1 MHKNDSDITKFFSD
15 RDILPLAPWGEG
27 AHRAGEGPQGAALLI
42 FGGTTEG
49 RLAVDVCEQAGKP
62 FYYSTKGDL
71 QKVDMHNGVHITGA
85 MTVDDIVAFCK
96 EHKIGCI
103 VDAAHPFAENL
114 HKTIDEARK
123 VLSINVIRLQR
134 VFPEHIEGVEYCS
147 DYDDAINKIRE
158 AKVERLLALTGA
170 NTIKKMRP
178 LPPLS
183 TYSDVINI
191 GLPSVGREPEVK
203 WQTIFR
209 ILNRPES
216 ISLAKVAGLSEN
228 QLIFYNESL
237 EIPSIEDE
245 KKVMSEVGCDAI
257 ITKESGESGGFEVKV
272 KAALELGLKV
282 FVVEHPQLPNDWIT
296 VTGKYG
302 LRRVIEHLMPDFFPL
317 KTGFTTGACATAATK
332 AAALSLL
339 FDEYPEE
346 VHFALPDGEIMTIPV
361 TYEAKGVAS
370 VIKDSSDDPDVTK
383 GCKITSTVTLE
394 KSDNFSVTFLQ
405 GEGVGKVT
413 LPGLGIP
420 VGGPAVNPTPR
431 KMIEN
436 ELRAIVESTPSLLD
450 RTGGEAFL
458 VTISVENGAEIALKT
473 FNHKVGVVGGISI
486 IGTSGIV
493 SPLSNEAFVQS
504 IRREL
509 DVAWAIGCRT
519 IGLVAGMKSE
529 KALEGIRCVHYGN
542 FVGEALK
549 AAREVGFEDVHI
561 AIMIGKAVKLAE
573 GHLDTHSHKVLMN
586 QEFIREVAEGL
597 GLEYK
602 EVDMARDLWNT
613 MPPIFFEEIRRL
625 CYETCRTVYK
635 EGKLTIHIIRPTPLP
650 LP

>member
-85 MTVDDIVAFCK
+85 MTADDIVSFCK
-96 EHKIGCI
+96 EHKVGCI

-123 VLSINVIRLQR
+123 VIGIPVIRLQR
-134 VFPEHIEGVEYCS
+134 IFPEHIEGVEYCS
-147 DYDDAINKIRE
+147 DYDEAINKIRE

-170 NTIKKMRP
+170 NTIKKMQP

-191 GLPSVGREPEVK
+191 GLPPVGREPEVK

-237 EIPSIEDE
+237 EIPTIEDE
-245 KKVMSEVGCDAI
+245 KKVMVDVGCDAI

-272 KAALELGLKV
+272 KAAIELGLKV
-282 FVVEHPQLPNDWIT
+282 FVVEHPRLPNDWIT

-332 AAALSLL
+332 AAVLSLL

-394 KSDNFSVTFLQ
+394 KSDGFSVTFLQ

-436 ELRAIVESTPSLLD
+436 ELRAIVESAPSL
-450 RTGGEAFL
+450 RERAGGEAFL
-458 VTISVENGAEIALKT
+458 VTISVENGAELALKT
-473 FNHKVGVVGGISI
+473 FNHKVGVVDGISI
-486 IGTSGIV
+486 IGTSGVV

-586 QEFIREVAEGL
+586 QEFIRKVAEGL

-613 MPPIFFEEIRRL
+613 MPPAFFEEIRRL

-635 EGKLTIHIIRPTPLP
+635 EGKLTINLVRTSP
-650 LP
+650 

>member
-15 RDILPLAPWGEG
+15 RDILPLAHWGEG

-49 RLAVDVCEQAGKP
+49 RIAVDVCEQAGKP

-71 QKVDMHNGVHITGA
+71 QKVDMHNGVHITGT
-85 MTVDDIVAFCK
+85 MTVDDIVSFCK
-96 EHKIGCI
+96 EHNIGCI

-134 VFPEHIEGVEYCS
+134 VFPEHIKGVEYCS

-170 NTIKKMRP
+170 NTIKKLR
-178 LPPLS
+178 
-183 TYSDVINI
+183 
-191 GLPSVGREPEVK
+191 
-203 WQTIFR
+203 QTKAIFR

-216 ISLAKVAGLSEN
+216 IALAEAAELDN
-228 QLIFYNESL
+228 DRIIFYNESL
-237 EIPSIEDE
+237 EIPSIKDE

-282 FVVEHPQLPNDWIT
+282 FVVEHPQLPKDWIA

-302 LRRVIEHLMPDFFPL
+302 LRRVIEHLIPDFFPL

-346 VHFALPDGEIMTIPV
+346 VYFALPDGEIMTIPV

-420 VGGPAVNPTPR
+420 VGDPAVNPTPR

-436 ELRAIVESTPSLLD
+436 ELRAIVESAPSL
-450 RTGGEAFL
+450 RGRAGGEAFL
-458 VTISVENGAEIALKT
+458 VTISVENGAELALKT

-586 QEFIREVAEGL
+586 QEFIRSVAEGL

-602 EVDMARDLWNT
+602 EVDMARALWNT
-613 MPPIFFEEIRRL
+613 MPLPFFEEIKRL
-625 CYETCRTVYK
+625 CYETCRTVFPQ
-635 EGKLTIHIIRPTPLP
+635 GTLNIHLVKND
-650 LP
+650 

>member
-71 QKVDMHNGVHITGA
+71 QKVDMHNGVHVTGA
-85 MTVDDIVAFCK
+85 MTADDIVAFCK
-96 EHKIGCI
+96 EHEIGCI

-123 VLSINVIRLQR
+123 VIDVPVIRLQR
-134 VFPEHIEGVEYCS
+134 IFPEHIEGVTYCS
-147 DYDDAINKIRE
+147 DYEDAINKIRE

-282 FVVEHPQLPNDWIT
+282 FVVEHPQLPKDWIT

-383 GCKITSTVTLE
+383 GCKITSAVALE
-394 KSDNFSVTFLQ
+394 KSDSFSVTFLQ

-549 AAREVGFEDVHI
+549 AAREIGFEDVHI

-586 QEFIREVAEGL
+586 QEFIRKVAEGL

-613 MPPIFFEEIRRL
+613 MPPAFFEEIRRL
-625 CYETCRTVYK
+625 CYKTCRTVYK
-635 EGKLTIHIIRPTPLP
+635 EGKLTINLVRTSP
-650 LP
+650 

>member
-1 MHKNDSDITKFFSD
+1 MHPQEGNNVTT
-15 RDILPLAPWGEG
+15 PLHLWEG
-27 AHRAGEGPQGAALLI
+27 LGVGLLI

-62 FYYSTKGDL
+62 FYYSTKGSL
-71 QKVDMHNGVHITGA
+71 QKVDMHNGLHITGA
-85 MTVDDIVAFCK
+85 MSADDIVASCK
-96 EHKIGCI
+96 EHEIGCI

-123 VLSINVIRLQR
+123 VLGIHVIRLQR
-134 VFPEHIEGVEYCS
+134 VFPKHIKGVEYCS

-158 AKVERLLALTGA
+158 AKIERLLALTGA
-170 NTIKKMRP
+170 NTIKK
-178 LPPLS
+178 LQ
-183 TYSDVINI
+183 
-191 GLPSVGREPEVK
+191 
-203 WQTIFR
+203 QTNAIFR

-216 ISLAKVAGLSEN
+216 ISLAEAAGLDN
-228 QLIFYNESL
+228 DRIIFYNESL
-237 EIPSIEDE
+237 EIPSVEDE
-245 KKVMSEVGCDAI
+245 KKVMTEVGCDAI

-282 FVVEHPQLPNDWIT
+282 FVVEHPRLPSDWIT

-383 GCKITSTVTLE
+383 GCKITSAVTLE
-394 KSDNFSVTFLQ
+394 KGDAFSVTFLQ

-420 VGGPAVNPTPR
+420 VGGPAINPTPR
-431 KMIEN
+431 KMIEE
-436 ELRAIVESTPSLLD
+436 ELRSVVESAPSL
-450 RTGGEAFL
+450 RGRAGGEAFA
-458 VTISVENGAEIALKT
+458 VTISVENGAELALKT
-473 FNHKVGVVGGISI
+473 FNHKVGVVDGISI

-493 SPLSNEAFVQS
+493 SSLSNEAFVQS

-529 KALEGIRCVHYGN
+529 KALGGIRCVHYGN
-542 FVGEALK
+542 FIGEALK
-549 AAREVGFEDVHI
+549 AACEVGFEDVHI

-586 QEFIREVAEGL
+586 QEFIRKVAESL

-602 EVDMARDLWNT
+602 NVDMARDLWNT
-613 MPPIFFEEIRRL
+613 MPPIFFEEIKRL
-625 CYETCRTVYK
+625 CYETCRTVFP
-635 EGKLTIHIIRPTPLP
+635 EGKLNIHLVGTASPPA
-650 LP
+650 

>member
-27 AHRAGEGPQGAALLI
+27 AHRAGEGPQGAGLLI

-49 RLAVDVCEQAGKP
+49 RLSVDVCEQAGKP

-85 MTVDDIVAFCK
+85 MTADDIVAFCK
-96 EHKIGCI
+96 EHKVGCI

-123 VLSINVIRLQR
+123 VLIINVIRLQR
-134 VFPEHIEGVEYCS
+134 VFPEHIKGVEYCS

-170 NTIKKMRP
+170 NTIKKLR
-178 LPPLS
+178 
-183 TYSDVINI
+183 
-191 GLPSVGREPEVK
+191 
-203 WQTIFR
+203 QTKAIFR

-216 ISLAKVAGLSEN
+216 IALAEAAGLDN
-228 QLIFYNESL
+228 DRIIFYNESL

-245 KKVMSEVGCDAI
+245 RKVMSEVGCDAI

-282 FVVEHPQLPNDWIT
+282 FVVEHPQLPKDWIT

-302 LRRVIEHLMPDFFPL
+302 LRRVIEHLIPDFFPL

-346 VHFALPDGEIMTIPV
+346 VYFALPDGEIMTIPV

-394 KSDNFSVTFLQ
+394 KSDGFSVIFLQ

-420 VGGPAVNPTPR
+420 VGGPAVNLTPR

-436 ELRAIVESTPSLLD
+436 ELRALEDNASYD
-450 RTGGEAFL
+450 
-458 VTISVENGAEIALKT
+458 VTISVENGAELALKT

-586 QEFIREVAEGL
+586 QEFIRKAAEGL

-613 MPPIFFEEIRRL
+613 MPPAFFEEIRRL
-625 CYETCRTVYK
+625 CYETCRTVFPQ
-635 EGKLTIHIIRPTPLP
+635 GTLNIHLVKND
-650 LP
+650 

>member
-1 MHKNDSDITKFFSD
+1 MDQPQEGNNVITP
-15 RDILPLAPWGEG
+15 LPLREG
-27 AHRAGEGPQGAALLI
+27 QGGGSASLLL

-62 FYYSTKGDL
+62 FYYSTKGSL

-85 MTVDDIVAFCK
+85 MTADDIVAFCK
-96 EHKIGCI
+96 EHEIGCI

-114 HKTIDEARK
+114 HNTIDEARK
-123 VLSINVIRLQR
+123 ALGIHVIRLQR
-134 VFPEHIEGVEYCS
+134 VFPEHIKGVEYCS
-147 DYDDAINKIRE
+147 GYDDAINKIRE

-170 NTIKKMRP
+170 NTIKKMW
-178 LPPLS
+178 PLS
-183 TYSDVINI
+183 PFCTYSDVINI
-191 GLPSVGREPEVK
+191 GLPSIGREPEVK

-216 ISLAKVAGLSEN
+216 IALAKVAGLSDD
-228 QLIFYNESL
+228 QVIFYNESL
-237 EIPSIEDE
+237 EIPSVEDE
-245 KKVMSEVGCDAI
+245 KKVMMEVGCDAI

-282 FVVEHPQLPNDWIT
+282 FVVEYPRLPSDWIT

-302 LRRVIEHLMPDFFPL
+302 LRRVIEHLLPDFFPL

-361 TYEAKGVAS
+361 TYETKGVAS

-383 GCKITSTVTLE
+383 GCKITSVVTLE
-394 KSDNFSVTFLQ
+394 KGDGFSVTFLQ

-420 VGGPAVNPTPR
+420 VGGPAINPTPR
-431 KMIEN
+431 KMIEE
-436 ELRAIVESTPSLLD
+436 ELRSVVESAPSLRGKSD
-450 RTGGEAFL
+450 VDNIGVWVRAGGEAFA
-458 VTISVENGAEIALKT
+458 VTISVENGAELALKT
-473 FNHKVGVVGGISI
+473 FNHKVGVVDGISI

-542 FVGEALK
+542 FIGEALK
-549 AAREVGFEDVHI
+549 AAREVGFDDVHI

-586 QEFIREVAEGL
+586 QDFIRKVAESL
-597 GLEYK
+597 GLEYTN
-602 EVDMARDLWNT
+602 VDMARDLWNT
-613 MPPIFFEEIRRL
+613 MPPIFFEEIKRL
-625 CYETCRTVYK
+625 CYETCRTVFPQNALNVHLIK
-635 EGKLTIHIIRPTPLP
+635 ND
-650 LP
+650 

>member
-1 MHKNDSDITKFFSD
+1 MDQPQEGNNVTT
-15 RDILPLAPWGEG
+15 PLSLWEG
-27 AHRAGEGPQGAALLI
+27 QGGGALLI

-85 MTVDDIVAFCK
+85 MTVDDIVCFCK
-96 EHKIGCI
+96 AHNIGCL

-114 HKTIDEARK
+114 HKTIDAARK

-170 NTIKKMRP
+170 NTIKKLR
-178 LPPLS
+178 
-183 TYSDVINI
+183 
-191 GLPSVGREPEVK
+191 
-203 WQTIFR
+203 QTKAIFR

-216 ISLAKVAGLSEN
+216 IALAEAAGLDN
-228 QLIFYNESL
+228 DRIIFYNESL
-237 EIPSIEDE
+237 EIPSIKDE
-245 KKVMSEVGCDAI
+245 KKVMNEVGCDAI

-282 FVVEHPQLPNDWIT
+282 FVVEHPQLPKDWIT

-302 LRRVIEHLMPDFFPL
+302 LRRVIEHLMSDFFPL

-394 KSDNFSVTFLQ
+394 NSDGFSVTFLQ

-420 VGGPAVNPTPR
+420 VGDPAVNPTPR

-436 ELRAIVESTPSLLD
+436 ELRALEDNASYD
-450 RTGGEAFL
+450 
-458 VTISVENGAEIALKT
+458 VTISVENGAELALKT
-473 FNHKVGVVGGISI
+473 FNHKVGVVDGISI

-493 SPLSNEAFVQS
+493 SPLSNESFVQS

-586 QEFIREVAEGL
+586 QEFIRKVAEGL

-602 EVDMARDLWNT
+602 DVDMARDLWNT
-613 MPPIFFEEIRRL
+613 MPPAFFEEIRRL
-625 CYETCRTVYK
+625 CYETCRTVFPK
-635 EGKLTIHIIRPTPLP
+635 GTLNIHLVKND
-650 LP
+650 

>member
-85 MTVDDIVAFCK
+85 MTLDDIVSFCK
-96 EHKIGCI
+96 EHEVGCI

-114 HKTIDEARK
+114 HKTIDEARRA
-123 VLSINVIRLQR
+123 LDIPVIRLQR
-134 VFPEHIEGVEYCS
+134 VFPEHIKGVTYCS
-147 DYDDAINKIRE
+147 DYEDAIAKMQE
-158 AKVERLLALTGA
+158 AKVNKLLALTGA
-170 NTIKKMRP
+170 NTINKLKR
-178 LPPLS
+178 S
-183 TYSDVINI
+183 NA
-191 GLPSVGREPEVK
+191 
-203 WQTIFR
+203 IFR

-216 ISLAKVAGLSEN
+216 IALAKSSGLADD
-228 QLIFYNESL
+228 QLIYYNESL
-237 EIPSIEDE
+237 EIPSVEDE
-245 KKVMSEVGCDAI
+245 KKVMTEVGCDAI

-272 KAALELGLKV
+272 EAALELGLKV
-282 FVVEHPQLPNDWIT
+282 FVVEHPQLPKDWIT

-383 GCKITSTVTLE
+383 GCKITSTVIFE
-394 KSDNFSVTFLQ
+394 NSDSFSVTFLQ

-436 ELRAIVESTPSLLD
+436 ELRAIVESAPSLPE
-450 RTGGEAFL
+450 RAGGEVFL
-458 VTISVENGAEIALKT
+458 VTLSVENGAELALKT

-549 AAREVGFEDVHI
+549 AAREVGFENVHI

-586 QEFIREVAEGL
+586 QEFIRKVAEGL
-597 GLEYK
+597 GLEYRN
-602 EVDMARDLWNT
+602 VDMARDLWNT
-613 MPPIFFEEIRRL
+613 MPPPFFEEIKRL

-635 EGKLTIHIIRPTPLP
+635 EGKLTINLVRTSP
-650 LP
+650 

>member
-1 MHKNDSDITKFFSD
+1 MHPQEGNNVTNP
-15 RDILPLAPWGEG
+15 LPLWEG
-27 AHRAGEGPQGAALLI
+27 LGVGLLV

-62 FYYSTKGDL
+62 FYYSTKGSL
-71 QKVDMHNGVHITGA
+71 QKVDMHNGLHITGA
-85 MTVDDIVAFCK
+85 MSADDIVAFCK
-96 EHKIGCI
+96 EHEIGCI

-114 HKTIDEARK
+114 HKTIDEARR
-123 VLSINVIRLQR
+123 VLGIPVIRLQR
-134 VFPEHIEGVEYCS
+134 VFPEHIKGVTYCS
-147 DYDDAINKIRE
+147 DYEDAIAKMQE
-158 AKVERLLALTGA
+158 AKVNKLLALTGA
-170 NTIKKMRP
+170 NTINKLKR
-178 LPPLS
+178 S
-183 TYSDVINI
+183 NA
-191 GLPSVGREPEVK
+191 
-203 WQTIFR
+203 IFR
-209 ILNRPES
+209 ILNRLES
-216 ISLAKVAGLSEN
+216 IALAKTAGLADD

-237 EIPSIEDE
+237 EIPSVEDE
-245 KKVMSEVGCDAI
+245 KKVMTEVGCDAI

-272 KAALELGLKV
+272 EAALELGLKV
-282 FVVEHPQLPNDWIT
+282 FVVEHPKLPADWIT

-302 LRRVIEHLMPDFFPL
+302 LRRVIEHLLPDFFPL

-383 GCKITSTVTLE
+383 GCKITSTVALE
-394 KSDNFSVTFLQ
+394 KGDSFSVTFLQ
-405 GEGVGKVT
+405 GDGVGKVT

-420 VGGPAVNPTPR
+420 VGGPAINPTPR
-431 KMIEN
+431 KMIEE
-436 ELRAIVESTPSLLD
+436 ELRSVVESAPSL
-450 RTGGEAFL
+450 RGRAGGEAFA
-458 VTISVENGAEIALKT
+458 VTLSVENGAEIALKT
-473 FNHKVGVVGGISI
+473 FNHKVGVVDGISI

-542 FVGEALK
+542 FIGEALK
-549 AAREVGFEDVHI
+549 AARKVGFEDVHI

-586 QEFIREVAEGL
+586 QEFIRKVAESL
-597 GLEYK
+597 GLEYTN
-602 EVDMARDLWNT
+602 VDMARDLWNT
-613 MPPIFFEEIRRL
+613 MPPIFFEEIERL
-625 CYETCRTVYK
+625 CYETCRTVFPQ
-635 EGKLTIHIIRPTPLP
+635 GNLNIHLVGTASPSV
-650 LP
+650 

>member
-1 MHKNDSDITKFFSD
+1 MDQPQEGNNVTT
-15 RDILPLAPWGEG
+15 PLTLWEG
-27 AHRAGEGPQGAALLI
+27 QGGGALLI

-85 MTVDDIVAFCK
+85 MTADDIVAFCK
-96 EHKIGCI
+96 EHKVGCI

-123 VLSINVIRLQR
+123 VLNINVIRLQR
-134 VFPEHIEGVEYCS
+134 VFPEHIKGVEYCF

-158 AKVERLLALTGA
+158 AKVEKLLALTGA
-170 NTIKKMRP
+170 NTIKKLRP
-178 LPPLS
+178 LPP
-183 TYSDVINI
+183 
-191 GLPSVGREPEVK
+191 PSPVGREPEVK

-216 ISLAKVAGLSEN
+216 IALAEAAGLDN
-228 QLIFYNESL
+228 DRIIFYNDSL

-282 FVVEHPQLPNDWIT
+282 FVVEHPQLPKDWIT

-339 FDEYPEE
+339 FDESPEE

-383 GCKITSTVTLE
+383 GCKITSAVALD
-394 KSDNFSVTFLQ
+394 KSDSFNVTFLQ

-436 ELRAIVESTPSLLD
+436 ELRALD
-450 RTGGEAFL
+450 ENASYA

-586 QEFIREVAEGL
+586 QEFIREVAERL

-602 EVDMARDLWNT
+602 NVDMARDLWNT

-625 CYETCRTVYK
+625 CYETCRTVYP
-635 EGKLTIHIIRPTPLP
+635 EGKLTIHIVKSP
-650 LP
+650 

>member
-1 MHKNDSDITKFFSD
+1 MHH
-15 RDILPLAPWGEG
+15 PQEG
-27 AHRAGEGPQGAALLI
+27 NIVTTPFPRAGEGSGLGAGLLL

-62 FYYSTKGDL
+62 FYYSTKGSL

-85 MTVDDIVAFCK
+85 MSADDIVAFCK
-96 EHKIGCI
+96 EHEVGCI

-114 HKTIDEARK
+114 HKTIDEARRALG
-123 VLSINVIRLQR
+123 VPVIRLQR
-134 VFPEHIEGVEYCS
+134 VFPEHIKGVTYCS
-147 DYDDAINKIRE
+147 DYEDAIAKMQE
-158 AKVERLLALTGA
+158 AKLKKLLALTGA
-170 NTIKKMRP
+170 NTISKLKR
-178 LPPLS
+178 S
-183 TYSDVINI
+183 N
-191 GLPSVGREPEVK
+191 
-203 WQTIFR
+203 TIFR
-209 ILNRPES
+209 ILNRPKS
-216 ISLAKVAGLSEN
+216 IALAKDAGLADD

-237 EIPSIEDE
+237 EIPSVEDE
-245 KKVMSEVGCDAI
+245 KQVMLEVGCDAI

-272 KAALELGLKV
+272 EAALELGLKV
-282 FVVEHPQLPNDWIT
+282 FVVEHPKLPADWIT

-346 VHFALPDGEIMTIPV
+346 VYFALPDGEIMTIPV
-361 TYEAKGVAS
+361 AYEGKGVAS

-383 GCKITSTVTLE
+383 GCKITSTVALD
-394 KSDNFSVTFLQ
+394 KSDSFSVTFLQ

-420 VGGPAVNPTPR
+420 VGGPAVNSTPR

-436 ELRAIVESTPSLLD
+436 ELRAIVESAPSL
-450 RTGGEAFL
+450 RERAGGEAFS

-586 QEFIREVAEGL
+586 QEFIKKVAEGL

-613 MPPIFFEEIRRL
+613 MPPSFFEEIKHL
-625 CYETCRTVYK
+625 CYETCRTVYP
-635 EGKLTIHIIRPTPLP
+635 EGKLSINLVKSP
-650 LP
+650 

>member
-1 MHKNDSDITKFFSD
+1 MYQ
-15 RDILPLAPWGEG
+15 PQEG
-27 AHRAGEGPQGAALLI
+27 NSVTTPFPRAGEGLGLGASLLL

-62 FYYSTKGDL
+62 FYYSTKGSL

-85 MTVDDIVAFCK
+85 MTADDIVTFCK
-96 EHKIGCI
+96 EHEIGCI

-114 HKTIDEARK
+114 HNTIDEAREA
-123 VLSINVIRLQR
+123 LGIQVIRLLR
-134 VFPEHIEGVEYCS
+134 VFPEHIKGVEYCS

-158 AKVERLLALTGA
+158 AKIERLLALTGA
-170 NTIKKMRP
+170 NTIKKLR
-178 LPPLS
+178 
-183 TYSDVINI
+183 
-191 GLPSVGREPEVK
+191 
-203 WQTIFR
+203 QTNAIFR

-216 ISLAKVAGLSEN
+216 IALAESAGLEN
-228 QLIFYNESL
+228 DRIIFYNESL
-237 EIPSIEDE
+237 EIPSVEDE
-245 KKVMSEVGCDAI
+245 KKVMMEVGCDAI

-282 FVVEHPQLPNDWIT
+282 FVVEHPRLSSDWIT

-302 LRRVIEHLMPDFFPL
+302 LRRVIEHLLPDFFPL

-361 TYEAKGVAS
+361 TYETKGVAS

-383 GCKITSTVTLE
+383 GCKITSAVTIE
-394 KSDNFSVTFLQ
+394 KGDGFSVMFLQ

-436 ELRAIVESTPSLLD
+436 ELRALD
-450 RTGGEAFL
+450 DNACYA
-458 VTISVENGAEIALKT
+458 VTISVENGAELALRT
-473 FNHKVGVVGGISI
+473 FNHKVGVVDGISI

-529 KALEGIRCVHYGN
+529 KALGGIRCVHYGN
-542 FVGEALK
+542 FIGEALK

-586 QEFIREVAEGL
+586 QVFIRKVAERL

-602 EVDMARDLWNT
+602 NVDMARDLWNT
-613 MPPIFFEEIRRL
+613 MPSAFFEEIKRL
-625 CYETCRTVYK
+625 CYETCRTVFPQ
-635 EGKLTIHIIRPTPLP
+635 GKLNIHLVKSD
-650 LP
+650 

>member
-1 MHKNDSDITKFFSD
+1 MEKASGINVTTP
-15 RDILPLAPWGEG
+15 LPLWEG
-27 AHRAGEGPQGAALLI
+27 LGVGLLV

-62 FYYSTKGDL
+62 FYYSTKGSS

-85 MTVDDIVAFCK
+85 MTADDIVVFCK
-96 EHKIGCI
+96 EHEIGCI

-114 HKTIDEARK
+114 HKTIDEARHA
-123 VLSINVIRLQR
+123 LGIPVIRLQR
-134 VFPEHIEGVEYCS
+134 VFPEHIKGVKYCS
-147 DYDDAINKIRE
+147 DYEDAIAKMQE
-158 AKVERLLALTGA
+158 AKVNKLLALTGA
-170 NTIKKMRP
+170 NTISKLKR
-178 LPPLS
+178 S
-183 TYSDVINI
+183 NA
-191 GLPSVGREPEVK
+191 
-203 WQTIFR
+203 IFR

-216 ISLAKVAGLSEN
+216 IALAKTAGLADD

-237 EIPSIEDE
+237 EIPSVEDE
-245 KKVMSEVGCDAI
+245 KKVMIEVGCDAI

-272 KAALELGLKV
+272 EAALELGLKV
-282 FVVEHPQLPNDWIT
+282 FVVEHPQLPKDWIT

-332 AAALSLL
+332 AAALSIL

-394 KSDNFSVTFLQ
+394 KSDGFSVTFLQ

-436 ELRAIVESTPSLLD
+436 ELRAIVESAPSL
-450 RTGGEAFL
+450 RERAGGEAFL
-458 VTISVENGAEIALKT
+458 VTISVENGAELALKT

-613 MPPIFFEEIRRL
+613 MPPAFFEEIKRL
-625 CYETCRTVYK
+625 CYETCRTVYP
-635 EGKLTIHIIRPTPLP
+635 EGKLTIHIVGPLP
-650 LP
+650 PPSPVGREPLSHYKRNSEK

>member
-85 MTVDDIVAFCK
+85 MTADDIVAFCK
-96 EHKIGCI
+96 EHNVGCI

-123 VLSINVIRLQR
+123 VLGVNVIRLQR

-170 NTIKKMRP
+170 NTIKKLR
-178 LPPLS
+178 
-183 TYSDVINI
+183 
-191 GLPSVGREPEVK
+191 
-203 WQTIFR
+203 QTKAIFR

-216 ISLAKVAGLSEN
+216 IALAEAAGLDN
-228 QLIFYNESL
+228 DRIIFYNESL

-245 KKVMSEVGCDAI
+245 KKVMSEVGCDSI

-282 FVVEHPQLPNDWIT
+282 FVVEHPQLPKDWIT

-394 KSDNFSVTFLQ
+394 KSDGFSVTFLQ

-413 LPGLGIP
+413 LPGLGIT
-420 VGGPAVNPTPR
+420 VGDPAVNPTPR

-436 ELRAIVESTPSLLD
+436 ELRALEDNASYD
-450 RTGGEAFL
+450 
-458 VTISVENGAEIALKT
+458 VTISVENGAELALKT

-586 QEFIREVAEGL
+586 QKFIRSVAEGL

-613 MPPIFFEEIRRL
+613 MPLPFFEEIKRL
-625 CYETCRTVYK
+625 CYETCRTVFPQ
-635 EGKLTIHIIRPTPLP
+635 GTLNIHLVKND
-650 LP
+650 

>member
-1 MHKNDSDITKFFSD
+1 MHQ
-15 RDILPLAPWGEG
+15 PQEG
-27 AHRAGEGPQGAALLI
+27 NNVTTPFTLWEGQGGGALLI

-96 EHKIGCI
+96 EHKVGCI

-123 VLSINVIRLQR
+123 LLGINVIRLQR
-134 VFPEHIEGVEYCS
+134 VFPEHIKGVEYCS

-158 AKVERLLALTGA
+158 AKVEKLLALTGA
-170 NTIKKMRP
+170 NTIKK
-178 LPPLS
+178 LQK
-183 TYSDVINI
+183 T
-191 GLPSVGREPEVK
+191 K
-203 WQTIFR
+203 AIFR

-216 ISLAKVAGLSEN
+216 IALAKKAGLVDD

-237 EIPSIEDE
+237 EIPTIEDE

-282 FVVEHPQLPNDWIT
+282 FVVEHPQLPKDWIT

-394 KSDNFSVTFLQ
+394 KSDNFSVKFLQ
-405 GEGVGKVT
+405 GDGVGKVT

-420 VGGPAVNPTPR
+420 VGGPAVNSTPR
-431 KMIEN
+431 RMIEN
-436 ELRAIVESTPSLLD
+436 ELRALEDNASYD
-450 RTGGEAFL
+450 
-458 VTISVENGAEIALKT
+458 VTISVENGAELALKT
-473 FNHKVGVVGGISI
+473 FNHKVGVIGGISI

-586 QEFIREVAEGL
+586 QVFIRKVAEGL

-613 MPPIFFEEIRRL
+613 MPPAFFEEIRRL
-625 CYETCRTVYK
+625 CYETCRTVFPQ
-635 EGKLTIHIIRPTPLP
+635 GTLNIHLVKND
-650 LP
+650 

>member
-1 MHKNDSDITKFFSD
+1 MHKNDSDITKVFSD

-27 AHRAGEGPQGAALLI
+27 AHRAGEGPQGAGLLI

-85 MTVDDIVAFCK
+85 MTADDIVAFCK

-114 HKTIDEARK
+114 HKTIDEARHALG
-123 VLSINVIRLQR
+123 VPVIRLQR
-134 VFPEHIEGVEYCS
+134 VFPKHIKGVTYCS
-147 DYDDAINKIRE
+147 DYEDAIAKMQE
-158 AKVERLLALTGA
+158 AKVNKLLALTGA
-170 NTIKKMRP
+170 NTISKLKR
-178 LPPLS
+178 S
-183 TYSDVINI
+183 NA
-191 GLPSVGREPEVK
+191 
-203 WQTIFR
+203 IFR

-216 ISLAKVAGLSEN
+216 IALAKSSGLADD

-237 EIPSIEDE
+237 EIPTVEDE
-245 KKVMSEVGCDAI
+245 KKVMGEVGCDAI

-282 FVVEHPQLPNDWIT
+282 FVVEHPRLPKDWIT
-296 VTGKYG
+296 VTGKFG

-383 GCKITSTVTLE
+383 GCKITSTVILE

-436 ELRAIVESTPSLLD
+436 ELRAIVESAPSL
-450 RTGGEAFL
+450 RERAGGEAFL
-458 VTISVENGAEIALKT
+458 VTISVENGAELALKT

-586 QEFIREVAEGL
+586 QEFIRSVAEGL

-613 MPPIFFEEIRRL
+613 MPPPFFEEIKRL

-635 EGKLTIHIIRPTPLP
+635 EGKLTIHIIRPTP
-650 LP
+650 

>member
-1 MHKNDSDITKFFSD
+1 MHQPQEGNNVTTPF
-15 RDILPLAPWGEG
+15 PW
-27 AHRAGEGPQGAALLI
+27 AGEGSGLWALI

-85 MTVDDIVAFCK
+85 MTVDDIVCFCK
-96 EHKIGCI
+96 AHNIGCL

-123 VLSINVIRLQR
+123 VIGIPVIRLQR
-134 VFPEHIEGVEYCS
+134 IFPEHIEGVEYCS

-170 NTIKKMRP
+170 NTIKKLR
-178 LPPLS
+178 
-183 TYSDVINI
+183 
-191 GLPSVGREPEVK
+191 
-203 WQTIFR
+203 QTTAIFR

-216 ISLAKVAGLSEN
+216 IALAEAAGLDN
-228 QLIFYNESL
+228 DRIIFYNESL
-237 EIPSIEDE
+237 DIPTVEDE

-282 FVVEHPQLPNDWIT
+282 FVVEHPQLPKDWIT

-436 ELRAIVESTPSLLD
+436 ELRALEDNAIYD
-450 RTGGEAFL
+450 
-458 VTISVENGAEIALKT
+458 VTISVENGAELALKT

-586 QEFIREVAEGL
+586 QEFIRKVAEGL

-613 MPPIFFEEIRRL
+613 MPPAFFEEIRRL
-625 CYETCRTVYK
+625 CYETCRTVFPQ
-635 EGKLTIHIIRPTPLP
+635 GTLNIHLVKND
-650 LP
+650 

>member
-27 AHRAGEGPQGAALLI
+27 AHRAGEGPQGGGALLI

-85 MTVDDIVAFCK
+85 MTADDIVAFCK
-96 EHKIGCI
+96 EHKVGCI

-134 VFPEHIEGVEYCS
+134 VFPEHIKGVEYCS

-158 AKVERLLALTGA
+158 AKVEKLLALTGA
-170 NTIKKMRP
+170 NTIKKLR
-178 LPPLS
+178 
-183 TYSDVINI
+183 
-191 GLPSVGREPEVK
+191 
-203 WQTIFR
+203 QTKAIFR

-245 KKVMSEVGCDAI
+245 KKVMSEVGCDSI

-272 KAALELGLKV
+272 KVAFELGLKV
-282 FVVEHPQLPNDWIT
+282 FVVEHPQLPKDWIT

-339 FDEYPEE
+339 FDESPEE

-394 KSDNFSVTFLQ
+394 KRDGFSVTFLQ

-420 VGGPAVNPTPR
+420 IGGPAVNPTPR
-431 KMIEN
+431 NMIEN
-436 ELRAIVESTPSLLD
+436 ELRALEDNAIYD
-450 RTGGEAFL
+450 
-458 VTISVENGAEIALKT
+458 VTISVENGAELALKT

-586 QEFIREVAEGL
+586 QEFIRKVAEGL

-613 MPPIFFEEIRRL
+613 MPPAFFEEIRRL
-625 CYETCRTVYK
+625 CYETCRTVFPQ
-635 EGKLTIHIIRPTPLP
+635 GTLNIHLVKND
-650 LP
+650 

>member
-49 RLAVDVCEQAGKP
+49 RLAVDVCVQAGKP

-96 EHKIGCI
+96 EHKVGCI

-114 HKTIDEARK
+114 HNTIDEARK

-170 NTIKKMRP
+170 NTIKKLR
-178 LPPLS
+178 
-183 TYSDVINI
+183 
-191 GLPSVGREPEVK
+191 
-203 WQTIFR
+203 QTKAIFR

-216 ISLAKVAGLSEN
+216 IALAEAAGLDN
-228 QLIFYNESL
+228 DRIIFYNESL

-272 KAALELGLKV
+272 EAALELGLKV
-282 FVVEHPQLPNDWIT
+282 FVVEHPQLPKDWIT

-383 GCKITSTVTLE
+383 GCKMTSTITLE
-394 KSDNFSVTFLQ
+394 NSDGFSVTFLQ

-420 VGGPAVNPTPR
+420 VGDPAVNPTPR

-436 ELRAIVESTPSLLD
+436 ELRAIVESAPSL
-450 RTGGEAFL
+450 RERAGGEAFL

-586 QEFIREVAEGL
+586 QEFIRKVAEGL
-597 GLEYK
+597 GLEYRN
-602 EVDMARDLWNT
+602 VDMARDLWNT
-613 MPPIFFEEIRRL
+613 MPPVFFEEIRRL
-625 CYETCRTVYK
+625 CYETCRTVFPK
-635 EGKLTIHIIRPTPLP
+635 GKLTIHIVGPLP
-650 LP
+650 PP

>member
-1 MHKNDSDITKFFSD
+1 MEKASGINVTTP
-15 RDILPLAPWGEG
+15 LPLWEG
-27 AHRAGEGPQGAALLI
+27 LGVGLLI

-71 QKVDMHNGVHITGA
+71 QKVDMHNGVHVTGA
-85 MTVDDIVAFCK
+85 MTADDIVAFCK
-96 EHKIGCI
+96 EHEIGCI

-123 VLSINVIRLQR
+123 VLGINVIRLQR
-134 VFPEHIEGVEYCS
+134 VFPEHIKGVTYCS
-147 DYDDAINKIRE
+147 DYEDAIAKMQE
-158 AKVERLLALTGA
+158 AKVNKLLALTGA
-170 NTIKKMRP
+170 NTINKLKR
-178 LPPLS
+178 S
-183 TYSDVINI
+183 NA
-191 GLPSVGREPEVK
+191 
-203 WQTIFR
+203 IFR

-216 ISLAKVAGLSEN
+216 IALAKTAGLADD

-282 FVVEHPQLPNDWIT
+282 FVVEHPRLPKDWIT

-346 VHFALPDGEIMTIPV
+346 VYFALPDGEIMTIPV

-383 GCKITSTVTLE
+383 GCKITSTLTLE
-394 KSDNFSVTFLQ
+394 KGDSFSVTFLQ

-436 ELRAIVESTPSLLD
+436 ELRAIVESAPSL
-450 RTGGEAFL
+450 RERAGGEAFL

-549 AAREVGFEDVHI
+549 AAREVGFENVHI

-586 QEFIREVAEGL
+586 QEFIRKVAEGL

-613 MPPIFFEEIRRL
+613 MSPPFFEEIKRL
-625 CYETCRTVYK
+625 CYETCRTVYP
-635 EGKLTIHIIRPTPLP
+635 EGKLTIHIIRPTP
-650 LP
+650 

>member
-1 MHKNDSDITKFFSD
+1 MHQPQEGNNVTTPL
-15 RDILPLAPWGEG
+15 ILWEG
-27 AHRAGEGPQGAALLI
+27 QGGGSLLI

-85 MTVDDIVAFCK
+85 MTADDIVAFCK
-96 EHKIGCI
+96 EHKVGCI

-134 VFPEHIEGVEYCS
+134 VFPEHIKGVEYCS

-158 AKVERLLALTGA
+158 AKVEKLLALTGA
-170 NTIKKMRP
+170 NTIKKLR
-178 LPPLS
+178 
-183 TYSDVINI
+183 
-191 GLPSVGREPEVK
+191 
-203 WQTIFR
+203 QTKAIFR

-245 KKVMSEVGCDAI
+245 KKVMSEVGCDSI

-272 KAALELGLKV
+272 KVAFELGLKV
-282 FVVEHPQLPNDWIT
+282 FVVEHPQLPKDWIT

-339 FDEYPEE
+339 FDESPEE

-394 KSDNFSVTFLQ
+394 KRDGFSVTFLQ

-420 VGGPAVNPTPR
+420 IGGPAVNPTPR
-431 KMIEN
+431 NMIEN
-436 ELRAIVESTPSLLD
+436 ELRALEDNAIYD
-450 RTGGEAFL
+450 
-458 VTISVENGAEIALKT
+458 VTISVENGAELALKT

-586 QEFIREVAEGL
+586 QVFIRKVAEGL

-613 MPPIFFEEIRRL
+613 MPPAFFEEIRRL
-625 CYETCRTVYK
+625 CYETCRTVFPQ
-635 EGKLTIHIIRPTPLP
+635 GTLNIHLVKND
-650 LP
+650 

>member
-27 AHRAGEGPQGAALLI
+27 AHRAGEGPQGGGALLL

-85 MTVDDIVAFCK
+85 MTADDIVAFCK
-96 EHKIGCI
+96 EHKVGCI

-123 VLSINVIRLQR
+123 VLGVNVIRLQR

-158 AKVERLLALTGA
+158 AKVEKLLALTGA
-170 NTIKKMRP
+170 NTIKKLR
-178 LPPLS
+178 
-183 TYSDVINI
+183 
-191 GLPSVGREPEVK
+191 
-203 WQTIFR
+203 QTKAIFR

-216 ISLAKVAGLSEN
+216 IALAKKAGLVDD

-237 EIPSIEDE
+237 EIPTVEDE

-282 FVVEHPQLPNDWIT
+282 FVVEHPQLPKDWIT

-332 AAALSLL
+332 AAVLSLL
-339 FDEYPEE
+339 FDESPEE

-436 ELRAIVESTPSLLD
+436 ELRALEDNAIYD
-450 RTGGEAFL
+450 
-458 VTISVENGAEIALKT
+458 VTISVENGAELALKT

-549 AAREVGFEDVHI
+549 SAREVGFEDVHI

-586 QEFIREVAEGL
+586 QEFIREVAERL

-602 EVDMARDLWNT
+602 NVDMARDLWNT

-625 CYETCRTVYK
+625 CYETCRTVFPQ
-635 EGKLTIHIIRPTPLP
+635 GTLNIHLVKND
-650 LP
+650 

>member
-1 MHKNDSDITKFFSD
+1 MHQ
-15 RDILPLAPWGEG
+15 PQEG
-27 AHRAGEGPQGAALLI
+27 NSVTTPFPRAGEGLGLGASSLLL

-62 FYYSTKGDL
+62 FYYSTKGSL

-85 MTVDDIVAFCK
+85 MTAADIVAFCK
-96 EHKIGCI
+96 EHEIGCI

-114 HKTIDEARK
+114 HNTIDEARK
-123 VLSINVIRLQR
+123 ALGIQVIRLQR
-134 VFPEHIEGVEYCS
+134 VFPEHIKGVEYCS

-170 NTIKKMRP
+170 NTIKKLR
-178 LPPLS
+178 
-183 TYSDVINI
+183 
-191 GLPSVGREPEVK
+191 
-203 WQTIFR
+203 QTNAIFR

-216 ISLAKVAGLSEN
+216 IALAEASGLDN
-228 QLIFYNESL
+228 DRVIFYNESL
-237 EIPSIEDE
+237 EIPSVEDE
-245 KKVMSEVGCDAI
+245 KKVMCEVGCDAI

-282 FVVEHPQLPNDWIT
+282 FVVEHPRLPADWIT

-302 LRRVIEHLMPDFFPL
+302 LRRVIEHLLPDFFPL

-361 TYEAKGVAS
+361 TYETKGVAS

-383 GCKITSTVTLE
+383 GCKITSAVTIE
-394 KSDNFSVTFLQ
+394 KCEGFNVTFLQ

-436 ELRAIVESTPSLLD
+436 ELRALYD
-450 RTGGEAFL
+450 NACYA
-458 VTISVENGAEIALKT
+458 VTISVENGAELALKT
-473 FNHKVGVVGGISI
+473 FNHKVGVVDGISI

-529 KALEGIRCVHYGN
+529 KALGGIRCVHYGN
-542 FVGEALK
+542 FIGEALK

-586 QEFIREVAEGL
+586 QEFIRKVAEGL
-597 GLEYK
+597 GLEYTN
-602 EVDMARDLWNT
+602 VDMARDLWNT

-625 CYETCRTVYK
+625 CYETCRTVFP
-635 EGKLTIHIIRPTPLP
+635 EGTLNIHLVRSES
-650 LP
+650 

>member
-85 MTVDDIVAFCK
+85 MTVDDVVSFCK
-96 EHKIGCI
+96 EHNIGCI

-123 VLSINVIRLQR
+123 VIDVPVIRLQR
-134 VFPEHIEGVEYCS
+134 IFPEHIKDVEYCS

-158 AKVERLLALTGA
+158 KKVDRLLALTGA
-170 NTIKKMRP
+170 NTIKKLR
-178 LPPLS
+178 
-183 TYSDVINI
+183 
-191 GLPSVGREPEVK
+191 
-203 WQTIFR
+203 QTNAIFR

-216 ISLAKVAGLSEN
+216 IALAEAAGLDN
-228 QLIFYNESL
+228 DRIIFYNESL
-237 EIPSIEDE
+237 EIPSVEDE
-245 KKVMSEVGCDAI
+245 KKVMMEVGCDAI

-282 FVVEHPQLPNDWIT
+282 FVVEHPQLPKDWIT

-394 KSDNFSVTFLQ
+394 KRDGFSVTFLQ

-458 VTISVENGAEIALKT
+458 VTVSVENGAEIALKT

-586 QEFIREVAEGL
+586 QEFIRSVAEGL

-613 MPPIFFEEIRRL
+613 MPPPFFEEIKRL

-635 EGKLTIHIIRPTPLP
+635 EGKLTIHIVASPPALP
-650 LP
+650 RREGAAIAL

>member
-71 QKVDMHNGVHITGA
+71 QKVDMHNGVHVTGA
-85 MTVDDIVAFCK
+85 MTADDIVAFCK
-96 EHKIGCI
+96 EHKVGCI

-134 VFPEHIEGVEYCS
+134 VFPEHIKGVEYCS

-170 NTIKKMRP
+170 NTIKKLR
-178 LPPLS
+178 
-183 TYSDVINI
+183 
-191 GLPSVGREPEVK
+191 
-203 WQTIFR
+203 QTKAIFR

-216 ISLAKVAGLSEN
+216 IALAEAAGLDN
-228 QLIFYNESL
+228 DRIIFYNESL
-237 EIPSIEDE
+237 EIPTIEDE

-282 FVVEHPQLPNDWIT
+282 FVVEHPQLPKDWIT

-394 KSDNFSVTFLQ
+394 NSDGFSVTFLQ

-450 RTGGEAFL
+450 RTGGETFL
-458 VTISVENGAEIALKT
+458 VTISVENGAELALKT

-586 QEFIREVAEGL
+586 QEFIRKVAEGL

-613 MPPIFFEEIRRL
+613 MPPAFFEEIRRL

-635 EGKLTIHIIRPTPLP
+635 EGKLTINLVRTSP
-650 LP
+650 